1 MAVAKEILVKIGS
14 QPNFH
19 PTEKEV
25 LLCSCNPK
33 NVSAMHL
40 SNLHKPGP
48 NSKDVFISIDKEN
61 ENRLINISD
70 NTMPTD
76 VVNCW
81 SDQC

>member
-1 MAVAKEILVKIGS
+1 MAKEILVKIGL

-19 PTEKEV
+19 PTEKGSST
-25 LLCSCNPK
+25 LFLQPK

-70 NTMPTD
+70 KTMPTD
-76 VVNCW
+76 VTIYNVTFT
-81 SDQC
+81 